1 MIVRSGNAPTVIENF
16 SRGYRPLI
24 EQSDRATEIYHSSFL
39 ASVSRIARRGFM
51 KSYVTLTNPPKW
63 RGRLLVSETAR
74 RFAAKGVRY
83 DGAFDCKTLSFDI
96 PENQALKATLREV
109 SFWLKQKAMNEE
121 LTEANGF
128 LRAFA
133 AIKDWQGPIE
143 RLIADIPQLAKTLPS
158 HLSYYREPLWTSYAI
173 LQGGIPDIA
182 SEGYFALDSM
192 IVNVS
197 AVFEEYARKAIVERA
212 RGLDLKVRD
221 GNKEPMRFFSDGDE
235 KYKVRP
241 DIILEQGGEVVA
253 ILDVKYKQTVKESD
267 RYQMLAFMEAAGAP
281 RAAFVCPTADDEIPS
296 HYMGRTPSGR
306 HMAII
311 KIDLASEDFN
321 SEEEKIFYNVLR
333 LVQGRYDFVH

>member
-1 MIVRSGNAPTVIENF
+1 MNAVEVIECAEHEEIGLPIERLIVDGEIALDSRISKRGYLNISIAEGKVRLRATRFVGLIPLNEFLALKVKPRAKISNLSQMIVRSGNAPTVIENF

-173 LQGGIPDIA
+173 LQGGFPNGDTSIYP
-182 SEGYFALDSM
+182 LQ
-192 IVNVS
+192 
-197 AVFEEYARKAIVERA
+197 
-212 RGLDLKVRD
+212 KVR
-221 GNKEPMRFFSDGDE
+221 
-235 KYKVRP
+235 Y
-241 DIILEQGGEVVA
+241 
-253 ILDVKYKQTVKESD
+253 
-267 RYQMLAFMEAAGAP
+267 
-281 RAAFVCPTADDEIPS
+281 
-296 HYMGRTPSGR
+296 
-306 HMAII
+306 
-311 KIDLASEDFN
+311 DLGQRVSLGL
-321 SEEEKIFYNVLR
+321 YP
-333 LVQGRYDFVH
+333 